1 MGKLCP
7 WLMWTVKWGIKFEVI
22 IAVLSVHQNNFAATQ
37 VVLLIEM
44 IMSNFVNKLF
54 FVAGFAESWAP

>member
-1 MGKLCP
+1 M
-7 WLMWTVKWGIKFEVI
+7 F